1 MDRST
6 RNETIRAL
14 AAATAA
20 AIRIRPARSLAAI
33 SGEIEIKLDDEDVP
47 VLRGQ
52 PGRYARCTDRDLPLE
67 RTPNRFTGKHRDD
80 RSEP

>member
-20 AIRIRPARSLAAI
+20 AIRIRPARSLAAV
-33 SGEIEIKLDDEDVP
+33 SGEINYDADEFTIP
-47 VLRGQ
+47 TRNAITLCR
-52 PGRYARCTDRDLPLE
+52 DRDLPIE
-67 RTPNRFTGKHRDD
+67 RARNRYTGELRTA
-80 RSEP
+80 EGGE

>member
-20 AIRIRPARSLAAI
+20 AIRTRPARSLAAV
-33 SGEIEIKLDDEDVP
+33 SGEINYDAASESEMPVP
-47 VLRGQ
+47 
-52 PGRYARCTDRDLPLE
+52 RCTERDLPIE
-67 RTPNRFTGKHRDD
+67 RARNCERGDA
-80 RSEP
+80 